1 MAPCKVPR
9 GPAGVVYLVTSPC
22 LNAVKLGFWRADLQS
37 LRRRYATVYG
47 PDLTIETKH
56 VDNCRGIETFM
67 HLRFRERRLGGELF
81 DKGFIHEYS
90 ACLKTAGELLPVL
103 RRLPSKIDI
112 QKTPNV

>member
-1 MAPCKVPR
+1 MAPCKIPR

-22 LNAVKLGFWRADLQS
+22 LNAVKLGFWRSDLHS

-56 VDNCRGIETFM
+56 VGDCRKIETFV
-67 HLRFRERRLGGELF
+67 HLRFREQRLGGELF
-81 DKGFIHEYS
+81 DKAFLQEYS

-103 RRLPSKIDI
+103 RR
-112 QKTPNV
+112 QAGKTEAVHQ